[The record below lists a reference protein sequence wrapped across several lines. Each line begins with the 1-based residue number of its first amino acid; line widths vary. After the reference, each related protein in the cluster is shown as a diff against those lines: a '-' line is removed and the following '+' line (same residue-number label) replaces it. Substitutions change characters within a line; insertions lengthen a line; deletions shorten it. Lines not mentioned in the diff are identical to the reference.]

1 MMLLYTSMLYLT
13 GVGLLVLLNDGD
25 IYIGFLWVIDLG
37 VGLIFFIFILHFTS
51 FLYQKAQ
58 FNLSARHFI
67 ITILLLTFLVVFGY
81 YNALAIDTSYFGDLE
96 KTWFFKVTYL
106 DYYTI
111 NSTSE
116 VTELNTLRET
126 YFLLNTFEFF
136 IVNFSL
142 LFGLIASILM
152 FFLLQRVFS
161 FLNYSQIINLD
172 LLVKSDTG
180 FFIRQ
185 QNFMTQQST
194 PAVSR
199 VWVKTKTK
207 NF

>member
-1 MMLLYTSMLYLT
+1 MLLYTSMLYLT